1 MNSFST
7 SKLDQIL
14 RDRREKCEQE
24 RQQLLQKTQAWLEE
38 FACEYGIETA
48 YIFGSVT
55 RPYKFRQNS
64 DVDLA
69 VEEIDP
75 IAHFSAISLLS
86 AYLEREVDIIKLDS
100 CHFAHR
106 IRSTGIL
113 WKKTN

>member
-1 MNSFST
+1 M
-7 SKLDQIL
+7 
-14 RDRREKCEQE
+14 
-24 RQQLLQKTQAWLEE
+24 
-38 FACEYGIETA
+38 
-48 YIFGSVT
+48 
-55 RPYKFRQNS
+55 
-64 DVDLA
+64 DLA

-100 CHFAHR
+100 CYFAHR